1 MFVFKRGT
9 FGWEIANGIQKAEW
23 QSGVWQQS
31 APCALGVEGAWV
43 AEQVVL
49 KWRPFLA
56 GGQPVC

>member
-31 APCALGVEGAWV
+31 APCALGVEGA
-43 AEQVVL
+43 
-49 KWRPFLA
+49 
-56 GGQPVC
+56 